1 VETLAVPA
9 AAAPA
14 RTPLPVP
21 ASIVPLRGLPVVGLV
36 IVLLVVAIGTN
47 SVWALNFF
55 HVAGGGA
62 WTALDLFLGLVLG
75 PLIRQLSPP
84 ARAEF
89 TARYMPKM
97 LLIMP
102 TLVMMT
108 LGSGFQLARHFAF
121 LDTAYPRHAWIVAS
135 FIVVGVMSVI
145 ALGVLQ
151 PAGIAVLF
159 ELRKAQPNVELI
171 GRLMKRYM
179 YSAGITGLM
188 QVATLV
194 IMTRLPT

>member
-1 VETLAVPA
+1 MEATAATVAPPRPA
-9 AAAPA
+9 
-14 RTPLPVP
+14 LPVP
-21 ASIVPLRGLPVVGLV
+21 RSIVPLRGLPVVALV
-36 IVLLVVAIGTN
+36 IVLLIIAIGTN
-47 SVWALNFF
+47 SIWALNFF

-62 WTALDLFLGLVLG
+62 WTALDLFLGLILG
-75 PLIRQLSPP
+75 PVIRSLSPP

-102 TLVMMT
+102 TLVVMT
-108 LGSGFQLARHFAF
+108 LGSGFQLARHFGF
-121 LDTAYPRHAWIVAS
+121 LDTSYPRHGWIVAS
-135 FIVVGVMSVI
+135 YIVVGVMALI

-151 PAGIAVLF
+151 PAGVAVMF
-159 ELRKAQPNVELI
+159 ELRKAAPNVELI

-179 YSAGITGLM
+179 YSAGITGVM
-188 QVATLV
+188 QIATLI

>member
-1 VETLAVPA
+1 MDV
-9 AAAPA
+9 AAPA
-14 RTPLPVP
+14 PAARPASPVP

-36 IVLLVVAIGTN
+36 IVLLIVAIATN
-47 SVWALNFF
+47 STWALNFF

-62 WTALDLFLGLVLG
+62 WTALDLFLGLILG
-75 PLIRQLSPP
+75 PIIRSLAPA

-102 TLVMMT
+102 TLVTMT
-108 LGSGFQLARHFAF
+108 LGSGFQLARHFDF
-121 LDTAYPRHAWIVAS
+121 LNTAYPRHGYIVAS
-135 FIVVGVMSVI
+135 MIVVGVMSVV
-145 ALGVLQ
+145 ALTVLQ
-151 PAGIAVLF
+151 PAGVAVLF
-159 ELRKAQPNVELI
+159 ELRKPQPDVELTR
-171 GRLMKRYM
+171 RLMRRYM
-179 YSAGITGLM
+179 YSAGVTGLM